1 MVFGRATRRSGRL
14 RGAQVNAPEAALGP
28 GTRSRGQRALLW
40 LCDVTTRRPWAVI
53 LLCLLVVLGCAGGL
67 TSLKFNP
74 DTRAFL
80 GNDNPEALA
89 LAHIENSYSKAGTLA
104 FILTAE
110 KGDVFSAESGGLAA
124 IETLTEMGWQLPHS
138 TRVESLANYQH
149 SYAEGDDL
157 IIESLYEDA
166 AALDTAGRE
175 RIRDIVLSNEELR
188 SHLIS
193 EDSRVTGVTAFILK
207 PERNAEAVRSIAT
220 EAREIAAEI
229 ESRYPQ
235 IDVRLSGSIMSDVA
249 FGEAGRD
256 DMKTLM
262 PIMLVLVFLVLT
274 IGFRSLSA
282 TAATLL
288 IVAGSVIGSL
298 GLASWA
304 GIELTA
310 GTGGTPVIIMT
321 LCIADCVHFVTSL
334 AHYARTPGLSRNAAV
349 QEALRVNFSPIFI
362 TSLTTAIGF
371 LSLNWSEA
379 PPLRD
384 LGNMVAVGVTFAFLF
399 SVTFMPAFFTLVPY
413 RKQGGKVMGEG
424 LAHALSR
431 FVIARNRVL
440 LWVGIAVTLGLS
452 AGLSQVVLDD
462 DFVAYFDESYEF
474 RRDTDYLQEKLTGLH
489 ALNFSLPAGE
499 EYGITDPD
507 YLRKIEAFE
516 DWYLTQ
522 DKVSN
527 ASGLPEVIKRLHM
540 NLNGDDPAFRT
551 IPDSKEL
558 AAQLLLL
565 YELSVPFGR
574 DLNQQI
580 NVEKSESRFTVW
592 LRDASSVDIR
602 RLAAAGEAW
611 LRENAPELYTPAAGV
626 SVVYAHISETN
637 IKSMLRG
644 TFVALVVI
652 SFILILLF
660 RSLRIGLLSL
670 VPNLAPAFMAF
681 GLWGYLYQEVN
692 LAVSIVG
699 AITLG
704 IVVDDTVHFLTK
716 YLRARRE
723 SGMPPREAVEYTFR
737 TVGVALIQTS
747 VALVLG
753 FAVLAQSGFAISA
766 DMGLLSAIV
775 ILIALVADLMILP
788 PLLLLL
794 ERNR

>member
-1 MVFGRATRRSGRL
+1 M
-14 RGAQVNAPEAALGP
+14 
-28 GTRSRGQRALLW
+28 
-40 LCDVTTRRPWAVI
+40 
-53 LLCLLVVLGCAGGL
+53 
-67 TSLKFNP
+67 
-74 DTRAFL
+74 
-80 GNDNPEALA
+80 
-89 LAHIENSYSKAGTLA
+89 
-104 FILTAE
+104 
-110 KGDVFSAESGGLAA
+110 
-124 IETLTEMGWQLPHS
+124 
-138 TRVESLANYQH
+138 
-149 SYAEGDDL
+149 
-157 IIESLYEDA
+157 
-166 AALDTAGRE
+166 
-175 RIRDIVLSNEELR
+175 
-188 SHLIS
+188 
-193 EDSRVTGVTAFILK
+193 
-207 PERNAEAVRSIAT
+207 
-220 EAREIAAEI
+220 
-229 ESRYPQ
+229 
-235 IDVRLSGSIMSDVA
+235 
-249 FGEAGRD
+249 
-256 DMKTLM
+256 
-262 PIMLVLVFLVLT
+262 
-274 IGFRSLSA
+274 
-282 TAATLL
+282 
-288 IVAGSVIGSL
+288 
-298 GLASWA
+298 
-304 GIELTA
+304 
-310 GTGGTPVIIMT
+310 
-321 LCIADCVHFVTSL
+321 
-334 AHYARTPGLSRNAAV
+334 
-349 QEALRVNFSPIFI
+349 
-362 TSLTTAIGF
+362 
-371 LSLNWSEA
+371 
-379 PPLRD
+379 
-384 LGNMVAVGVTFAFLF
+384 
-399 SVTFMPAFFTLVPY
+399 
-413 RKQGGKVMGEG
+413 
-424 LAHALSR
+424 
-431 FVIARNRVL
+431 
-440 LWVGIAVTLGLS
+440 
-452 AGLSQVVLDD
+452 
-462 DFVAYFDESYEF
+462 
-474 RRDTDYLQEKLTGLH
+474 H

>member
-1 MVFGRATRRSGRL
+1 MTPPDSSRPVD
-14 RGAQVNAPEAALGP
+14 AP
-28 GTRSRGQRALLW
+28 SRGQRALLR
-40 LCDVTTRRPWAVI
+40 LCDFTTGRPWIVI
-53 LLCLLVVLGCAGGL
+53 LLCLAVVIGCAAGL
-67 TSLKFNP
+67 TGLKFNP

-80 GNDNPEALA
+80 GNENPQAQALEH
-89 LAHIENSYSKAGTLA
+89 LENSYSKAGTVS
-104 FILTAE
+104 FILTAKE
-110 KGDVFSAESGGLAA
+110 ADIFSPESGGLAA
-124 IETLTEMGWQLPHS
+124 IEALTELGWQLPHS

-166 AALDTAGRE
+166 ASLDAAGRQ
-175 RIRDIVLSNEELR
+175 RIRDIVESNDELR

-193 EDSRVTGVTAFILK
+193 DDSRVTGVTVFILK
-207 PERNAEAVRSIAT
+207 PERNAEAVREIAGAAH
-220 EAREIAAEI
+220 EMAAEI
-229 ESRYPQ
+229 ESRFPQ
-235 IDVRLSGSIMSDVA
+235 IEVRLSGSILGDAA
-249 FGEAGRD
+249 FGAAGRD
-256 DMKTLM
+256 DMRTLM
-262 PIMLVLVFLVLT
+262 PIMLGLIFLTLT
-274 IGFRSLSA
+274 IGYRSFSA

-288 IVAGSVIGSL
+288 IVSGSVVGAL
-298 GLASWA
+298 GLATWA
-304 GIELTA
+304 GVELTA

-334 AHYARTPGLSRNAAV
+334 AHYSRTPGISRKQAIR
-349 QEALRVNFSPIFI
+349 EALRVNFSPIFI

-399 SVTFMPAFFTLVPY
+399 SVTFMPAFFTVVPY
-413 RKQGGKVMGEG
+413 RGQGGRVAGEKLAKALAAFVVARSRILLGFG
-424 LAHALSR
+424 LVA
-431 FVIARNRVL
+431 
-440 LWVGIAVTLGLS
+440 TLALS
-452 AGLSQVVLDD
+452 AGLSQIVLDD
-462 DFVAYFDESYEF
+462 DFVDYFDESYEF

-499 EYGITDPD
+499 EYGITDPE

-527 ASGLPEVIKRLHM
+527 ASGLPEIIKRLHM
-540 NLNGDDPAFRT
+540 NLNGDDPAYET

-592 LRDASSVDIR
+592 LRDASSADIR

-644 TFVALVVI
+644 TFIALVVI
-652 SFILILLF
+652 SFILVLLF
-660 RSLRIGLLSL
+660 RTLRIGLLSL

-723 SGMPPREAVEYTFR
+723 SGMSPREAVDYTFR

-747 VALVLG
+747 VALVIG

-775 ILIALVADLMILP
+775 IVIALLADLLILP
-788 PLLLLL
+788 PLLLLM